1 MILNKITLNNIR
13 SYTNQEITF
22 PEGSILLSGDI
33 GCGKTS
39 VLLGIEFALFGL
51 QPGQRGSSLLRNGE
65 KEGGVILEFEVD
77 EKKIVVERTLKRGK
91 TISQDYC
98 AINIDGEKQEFSVT
112 ELKDKILKIL
122 NYPKEFAKKQN
133 ILYKFTVYT
142 PQEEMKQI
150 ILEDPGMRINT
161 LRHVFGIDK
170 YKKILENT
178 LILTSKL
185 REEKRAKEWMIEDL
199 EQDKA
204 NLASK
209 EDELEVKHY
218 NLISIEKELFLQ
230 TETRKKIQ
238 EEKEEISKKIE
249 ERKKLQQ
256 EVEKTKIII
265 SNKKENLTGNLKI
278 ITQIEAQIRELSQIE
293 FNEEQF
299 KACEQQISSRKKE
312 KEELNEENLR
322 ITSQINSLDIKN
334 QENEAVKKKII
345 QIEICPTCLQN
356 VEPVYKSN
364 VINKL
369 ESNISEN
376 LKKIEELTFEKKKIL
391 ETRLDVEEDISLKEK
406 ELQKLNILKIRLQ
419 DIEEKKKRLEEIKE
433 LNGVIQKDVESL
445 NQHIE
450 SLSKFVF
457 ELTKFKNIFEKKQEE
472 LGEALKQERV
482 AEIKVAELKKEIEVF
497 SEQVEE
503 FKERIKKTE
512 EIREQLNYI
521 TKLETWLS
529 KNFSPLLSFIERN
542 VMIKLKTEFS
552 KLFATW
558 FSMLVSDVFE
568 VGLDDNFTPIIEYQ
582 DYEIDYSYLSGGE
595 RTAVALAYRLSLN
608 QVINSLLSKIK
619 TRDIVILD
627 EPTDGFSEQQLDKMR
642 DVLRQLDVGQLIIV
656 SHEQKIEGFMENV
669 MRFRKEHGVSRV
681 ASENFIQSP

>member
-13 SYTNQEITF
+13 SYKNQEITF
-22 PEGSILLSGDI
+22 PEGSVLLSGDI

-77 EKKIVVERTLKRGK
+77 EKKIIVERTLKRGK

-98 AINIDGEKQEFSVT
+98 AININGEKREFSVT
-112 ELKDKILKIL
+112 ELKDRVLEIL
-122 NYPKEFAKKQN
+122 NYPKEFSKKQN

-150 ILEDPGMRINT
+150 ILEDPDMRINT

-170 YKKILENT
+170 YKKILENI

-185 REEKRAKEWMIEDL
+185 REEKRVKEWMIEDL

-204 NLASK
+204 NLVSK
-209 EDELEVKHY
+209 EDELEAKHY
-218 NLISIEKELFLQ
+218 NLTSIEKELFLK
-230 TETRKKIQ
+230 TETRKKIH

-256 EVEKTKIII
+256 EIEKTKIII

-278 ITQIEAQIRELSQIE
+278 IIQIEAQIEELSKIE
-293 FNEEQF
+293 FNEEEL
-299 KACEQQISSRKKE
+299 KSCGQQIIFKKKE
-312 KEELNEENLR
+312 REELNEENLR
-322 ITSQINSLDIKN
+322 ITSQINSLNIKN
-334 QENEAVKKKII
+334 QEDDMLKKKII

-364 VINKL
+364 IINKL

-376 LKKIEELTFEKKKIL
+376 LKKIEEFTLEKKKIL
-391 ETRLDVEEDISLKEK
+391 ETRVDVEEHISLKE
-406 ELQKLNILKIRLQ
+406 EQLQKLNILKVRLQ
-419 DIEEKKKRLEEIKE
+419 DVEEKKKRLEEIKKLNE
-433 LNGVIQKDVESL
+433 LIQKDVEIL

-457 ELTKFKNIFEKKQEE
+457 ELNKFENIFEKKQEE
-472 LGEALKQERV
+472 HDEALKQERMV
-482 AEIKVAELKKEIEVF
+482 EIKVAELKKEIEVF
-497 SEQVEE
+497 SKQIEE

-512 EIREQLNYI
+512 EIREKLNYI

-529 KNFSPLLSFIERN
+529 KNFSPLISFIERN
-542 VMIKLKTEFS
+542 VMIRLKTEFS
-552 KLFATW
+552 KLFARW

-608 QVINSLLSKIK
+608 QVVNSLLSKIK

-642 DVLRQLDVGQLIIV
+642 DVLRQLNVRQLIIV

-669 MRFRKEHGVSRV
+669 MRFRKEHGISKV
-681 ASENFIQSP
+681 ASENFIK